1 MKNSRPIAFILP
13 IAAIILML
21 LYQNCGDGGYTYDPQ
36 NSQLS
41 SGGSGNGGNGG
52 SDTGGGNNMGGGG
65 NATPPPANS
74 GAFTI
79 TLYAAGG
86 TVLPANMALDPGF
99 AYDLRASGQN
109 VSTANITWTVLSTS
123 TAACSLTSNGIST
136 RRDLKCVTTGT
147 VNIRADAS
155 WLDGTV
161 AVANLSRNVMGNQP
175 GGGGGDSTDPNL
187 VEFRIRAGTGN
198 GAWNTAASAVLVFPG
213 QTLRIFNDDTIAHR
227 LRTPGA
233 PCPQQPANMAPNQS
247 YDCVIN
253 SAHAATATD
262 PYDFNAGAT
271 AIFYVNSMDG
281 QVLYGTACAGC
292 HGTFNASEKKGA
304 SFTGIKNAIAGNVGG
319 MGNIN
324 LNDNQLRAIAHA
336 LSR

>member
-1 MKNSRPIAFILP
+1 MMRRVRNARPIAFVLP
-13 IAAIILML
+13 VAAVALVL
-21 LYQNCGDGGYTYDPQ
+21 LYQNCGDGGYAYDPQ

-41 SGGSGNGGNGG
+41 SGGVGNGNGG
-52 SDTGGGNNMGGGG
+52 SNTGAG
-65 NATPPPANS
+65 ATPPPANS
-74 GAFTI
+74 GAFAI

-99 AYDLRASGQN
+99 AYDIRASGQN

-123 TAACSLTSNGIST
+123 TAACSLTSNGVST

-161 AVANLSRNVMGNQP
+161 AVATLNRSVTGNQP
-175 GGGGGDSTDPNL
+175 GGGGGGSADPNL

-198 GAWNTAASAVLVFPG
+198 GAWNTAAAAVLVFPG

-227 LRTPGA
+227 LRTPGT
-233 PCPQQPANMAPNQS
+233 PCLQQPTNMAPNQS

-253 SAHAATATD
+253 SAHAANATD
-262 PYDFNAGAT
+262 LYDFNAGA
-271 AIFYVNSMDG
+271 AAVFYVNSMDG
-281 QVLYGTACAGC
+281 QALYGTACASC
-292 HGTFNASEKKGA
+292 HGAFGVSAKRGA
-304 SFTGIKNAIAGNVGG
+304 SFTGIKNAIVGNVGG

-324 LNDNQLRAIAHA
+324 LNDNQLSAIAYA